1 LRNAHLNYKKCGK
14 IRRLITCIIG
24 IFLLIVIGV
33 LLWMIKSY
41 KYESVAA
48 EALKSNDIIKVTDD
62 NFITFTPQNTT
73 ATKGLI
79 FYPGAKV
86 EPEAYSPMCK
96 KVAEAGY
103 KVIIVKMPLNFAI
116 FSPDKANEVIN
127 LYPDIDKWVIGGH
140 SLGGVMASDYAA
152 KEEKIKGLVLYASYP
167 QGDELEVLD
176 KQVLSI
182 WGSNDGV
189 ADLDKIKDA
198 KLPKDTKFIE
208 IDGGNHA
215 QFGDYGYQSGDNDA
229 TISEEEQIN
238 IAVKETIKMLDKL

>member
-1 LRNAHLNYKKCGK
+1 MKKAHLNCKKCGK
-14 IRRLITCIIG
+14 IKRLIVCIIS
-24 IFLLIVIGV
+24 IFLLIVIGGF
-33 LLWMIKSY
+33 LWMSKSY

-48 EALKSNDIIKVTDD
+48 EALESNDAIKVNDD
-62 NFITFTPQNTT
+62 NFITFIPRNTI

-96 KVAEAGY
+96 KIAEAGY
-103 KVIIVKMPLNFAI
+103 KVVIVKMPLNFAI
-116 FSPDKANEVIN
+116 FSPDKANKVID
-127 LYPDIDKWVIGGH
+127 LYPDIDKWAIGGH

-152 KEEKIKGLVLYASYP
+152 KEEKVKGLVLYASYP
-167 QGDELEVLD
+167 QGDELEMLD
-176 KQVLSI
+176 KQVVSI

-208 IDGGNHA
+208 IDGGNHG
-215 QFGDYGYQSGDNDA
+215 QFGDYGHQSGDNEA